1 MEEILNN
8 AKELRKNQTEQE
20 KRLWYEL
27 RNRRFFNL
35 KFKRQVPIG
44 NYIVD
49 FLCVEK
55 MLIIELD
62 GGQHNFDKN
71 VSYDNQRTMFLPHAF
86 LHHNRNGFLWDSHFP
101 STLPF
106 VGVQEDFHR
115 FRW

>member
-8 AKELRKNQTEQE
+8 AKELRENQTEQE

-71 VSYDNQRTMFLPHAF
+71 VSYDNQRTMFLEGLGYKVLRF
-86 LHHNRNGFLWDSHFP
+86 WNNDINENLE
-101 STLPF
+101 
-106 VGVQEDFHR
+106 GVLQQIAMTAQVL
-115 FRW
+115 